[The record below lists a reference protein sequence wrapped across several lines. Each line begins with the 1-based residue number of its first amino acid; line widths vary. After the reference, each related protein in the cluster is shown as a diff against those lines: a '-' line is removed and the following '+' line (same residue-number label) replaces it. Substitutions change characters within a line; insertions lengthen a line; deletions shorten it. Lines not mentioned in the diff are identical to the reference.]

1 MRTLL
6 SSSVKIVVF
15 SIVYI
20 SISWIFLVERPS
32 FLKVAASLVLWT
44 GISWMVSIS
53 LRFYRFD
60 IFWSSDRISL
70 YDSVSLLLLVYG
82 MISFFYI
89 WTLHLFLV
97 FCVGFF
103 LDIGFFFLFISVWLI
118 FYLPLISTIKLNKKN
133 FK

>member
-6 SSSVKIVVF
+6 SSSVEIVVF

-53 LRFYRFD
+53 LRFYKFD

-89 WTLHLFLV
+89 LV